1 MDNAGMKKIAE
12 ALWNEP
18 VLAAGVL
25 NTVLVVLSTEG
36 IISGWIAAAVVA
48 VSGLIVR
55 RFTIPE
61 NKLTRALDR
70 GDSYGGTD

>member
-1 MDNAGMKKIAE
+1 MRKIAE

-18 VLAAGVL
+18 VLAAGIL

-36 IISGWIAAAVVA
+36 VISGWIAVATVAA
-48 VSGLIVR
+48 SGVIVR

-61 NKLTRALDR
+61 KKLTRAIDE
-70 GDSYGGTD
+70 GESFGGSD